1 MTKVIRGKITDRK
14 SGKTH
19 REMSKS
25 NLAVVGIIGI
35 LGTCMLTGC
44 SLADKEMTETDERD
58 SLVGVFVTTERLGTV
73 TEVPCEID
81 IDAGTLKIT
90 DEDIDVDGCY
100 MIYARVGE
108 GEDMYEALVSDGIR
122 VGTSNVGY
130 NENADGSV
138 TRSRS
143 VNGCVYY
150 DLDNKDSY
158 ADSDG
163 DVSIILNKVY
173 EKTDG
178 TYYIMSGS
186 SMGCA
191 ATDQTAENGSGAM
204 DVKESYKTTSSSS
217 SESSPGDENEMAI
230 HVEWKFERA
239 GEKYTFTAMSKDNK
253 ELDVKIYDVQ
263 DIPETI
269 KFDCDWQYVIVSY
282 ADVTGKMHSSYVDK
296 ENSEYEY
303 SVSTG
308 KFFLDTGVVEI
319 E

>member
-1 MTKVIRGKITDRK
+1 MFRAK
-14 SGKTH
+14 S
-19 REMSKS
+19 
-25 NLAVVGIIGI
+25 
-35 LGTCMLTGC
+35 
-44 SLADKEMTETDERD
+44 
-58 SLVGVFVTTERLGTV
+58 
-73 TEVPCEID
+73 
-81 IDAGTLKIT
+81 IT

-100 MIYARVGE
+100 MIYARSGE
-108 GEDMYEALVSDGIR
+108 GEDMYETLVSDGIS
-122 VGTSNVGY
+122 VGTNNVGY

-138 TRSRS
+138 TRSRT

-163 DVSIILNKVY
+163 DVGIILNKVY

-178 TYYIMSGS
+178 TYYITSGS

-191 ATDQTAENGSGAM
+191 ATDQTAENGSGVM
-204 DVKESYKTTSSSS
+204 DIKESYKTTSFSG
-217 SESSPGDENEMAI
+217 SESSSGDENEMTI

-239 GEKYTFTAMSKDNK
+239 GEKYTFTAMSEDNK
-253 ELDVKIYDVQ
+253 ELDAKTYDVG
-263 DIPETI
+263 DIPDTI

-282 ADVTGKMHSSYVDK
+282 ADVTGKMHSSFVDK
-296 ENSEYEY
+296 EDSVYEY